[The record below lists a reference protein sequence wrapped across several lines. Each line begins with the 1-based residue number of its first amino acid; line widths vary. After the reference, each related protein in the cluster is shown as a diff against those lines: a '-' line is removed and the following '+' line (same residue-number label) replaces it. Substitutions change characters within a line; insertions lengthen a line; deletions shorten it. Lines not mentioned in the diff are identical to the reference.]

1 MCTSALLRAHI
12 ADALPRL
19 TLSAAS
25 AAASCA
31 WRARVWAVDE
41 EHKSFCRDLAHCLL
55 EFVRDR
61 LSEPEK
67 NGANKHGRMQ
77 EIFDTRT
84 TSCKWRWRH
93 SAGGAGVGRGAGREA
108 ASRAAG
114 IAGGWRAVGAA
125 ARRRARSACFHLSC
139 VRAIV
144 SKNGVSLGWVC
155 LVLLLAL

>member
-41 EHKSFCRDLAHCLL
+41 EHKSFCRDLTHCLL

-67 NGANKHGRMQ
+67 NGANKLGRML
-77 EIFDTRT
+77 EIFDTR

-125 ARRRARSACFHLSC
+125 ARRRARSAYFHLSC